1 MTAAQRIN
9 DINRNERRITMNEQ
23 EQPIG
28 LHAEGPL
35 PRALAPETHE
45 AEPRDGPRIYV
56 ASLSDYNA
64 GILHGQWIE
73 AVDDAEVMQD
83 EIDTMLQTSPTTAR
97 YGEIAEEWA
106 IHDYQGFGNYHLGEF
121 ESLGAVTML
130 ARAIVE
136 RGQAISAWAA
146 HLGSITEAVDQFED
160 AYFGE
165 WDSPEAYAEDYLDS
179 CGITAEI
186 ERVVPDH
193 LQPYVSID
201 TEALARDLE
210 LGGEMSFI
218 ERPDGGVWAFG
229 N

>member
-1 MTAAQRIN
+1 MEYEKQPPEASEHQRPTGELPN
-9 DINRNERRITMNEQ
+9 D
-23 EQPIG
+23 P
-28 LHAEGPL
+28 GPQV
-35 PRALAPETHE
+35 
-45 AEPRDGPRIYV
+45 YV
-56 ASLSDYNA
+56 ASLADYNS
-64 GILHGQWIE
+64 GILHGAWLDA
-73 AVDDAEVMQD
+73 AVETEQLEDG
-83 EIDTMLQTSPTTAR
+83 INRMLRESPASQR
-97 YGEIAEEWA
+97 YGEHAEEWA

-121 ESLGAVTML
+121 ESLGAVTVL

-146 HLGSITEAVDQFED
+146 HLGSITEAIEGFED
-160 AYFGE
+160 AYHGE
-165 WDSPEAYAEDYLDS
+165 WDSPEDYAEDYLDS

-218 ERPDGGVWAFG
+218 ERPEGGVWAFG